1 MFALNNNC
9 ETKHY
14 INNVLVYLNARTYS
28 NYGYHLRFSLCS
40 RNLYCLVYMLLIA
53 ISQHPTTEPEV
64 VQQHDCI
71 CDIGNELMCLSF
83 VSVKSCKSVLDRHS
97 VRTQFIH

>member
-1 MFALNNNC
+1 
-9 ETKHY
+9 
-14 INNVLVYLNARTYS
+14 
-28 NYGYHLRFSLCS
+28 
-40 RNLYCLVYMLLIA
+40 MLLIA

-83 VSVKSCKSVLDRHS
+83 VSVESCESVLDRHS

>member
-14 INNVLVYLNARTYS
+14 INNVLVYLKVRTDS
-28 NYGYHLRFSLCS
+28 NYMYHLCCFTHTLC
-40 RNLYCLVYMLLIA
+40 CLVCMLLIA

>member
-1 MFALNNNC
+1 
-9 ETKHY
+9 
-14 INNVLVYLNARTYS
+14 
-28 NYGYHLRFSLCS
+28 
-40 RNLYCLVYMLLIA
+40 MLLIA

-64 VQQHDCI
+64 VQQHGCI

-83 VSVKSCKSVLDRHS
+83 VSVESSESVLDRHS